1 MYEWLYLA
9 LVVGAGALTYQ
20 FGVRAEGSFFSSVVA
35 FALWG
40 YLAFQTE
47 IQTAASD
54 GSVVAF
60 EIPASL
66 RFLFAGLA
74 VVAAFELIWQI
85 FGHDDSMT
93 TNDDTFAMDR

>member
-1 MYEWLYLA
+1 MYDLLYLA
-9 LVVGAGALTYQ
+9 LLVGAGALTFQ
-20 FGVRAEGSFFSSVVA
+20 FGVRGEGSFFSSLVA

-40 YLAFQTE
+40 YLAFQTQIE
-47 IQTAASD
+47 TAVSD
-54 GSVVAF
+54 GSTVVF

-74 VVAAFELIWQI
+74 VIAAFELLWQI

-93 TNDDTFAMDR
+93 VDDTFAMEDR

>member
-1 MYEWLYLA
+1 MYEWLFLPI
-9 LVVGAGALTYQ
+9 LVGAGVLTYE
-20 FGVRAEGSFFSSVVA
+20 FGVRDNGSFFASLIA

-47 IQTAASD
+47 IQTAAAD
-54 GSVVAF
+54 GAVVVF

-74 VVAAFELIWQI
+74 IVAAFELLWQI

-93 TNDDTFAMDR
+93 TNDEFAIER

>member
-1 MYEWLYLA
+1 MYDLLFLA
-9 LVVGAGALTYQ
+9 LLVGAGALTFQ
-20 FGVRAEGSFFSSVVA
+20 FGVRDNGSFFASLIA

-47 IQTAASD
+47 IQTAAAD
-54 GSVVAF
+54 GAVVVF

-74 VVAAFELIWQI
+74 IVAAFELLWQI

-93 TNDDTFAMDR
+93 TTDDTFAMER

>member
-1 MYEWLYLA
+1 MYDLLFLA
-9 LVVGAGALTYQ
+9 LLVGAGALTFQ
-20 FGVRAEGSFFSSVVA
+20 FGVRGEGSFFSSLIA

-40 YLAFQTE
+40 YLAFQTQIE
-47 IQTAASD
+47 TAAAD
-54 GSVVAF
+54 GAVVVF

-74 VVAAFELIWQI
+74 VIAAFELLWQI

-93 TNDDTFAMDR
+93 SNDEFAIER